1 MKRLAPILLLAGAM
15 PAIAPAV
22 EWGLPW
28 FHTRPKPVYFD
39 DQKATPVSPKM
50 VKHAAYKNS
59 QTDDQMDKMT
69 RPVWTDTRRSPDV
82 QRHEPGQHTKNT
94 AATAH

>member
-28 FHTRPKPVYFD
+28 FHTRPKPVYLD
-39 DQKATPVSPKM
+39 DQNAAQVSPKM

-59 QTDDQMDKMT
+59 QTDEMT
-69 RPVWTDTRRSPDV
+69 RPVWTDTRRSRDV
-82 QRHEPGQHTKNT
+82 QRHEPGQHPKDA